1 MIAPGYLSNDRSS
14 MDPATCSM
22 PRFSNSARF
31 HCNPPLRV
39 DAMCLRGRV
48 GQGLMAAVRR
58 SSELPQ
64 GRLPI
69 LWFTQLSSQ
78 VLQSHILL
86 VSYSADFDMPPKA
99 VNPCRVRPLSCVRS
113 FHMLQPEI
121 IEVCDGIGFR
131 P

>member
-1 MIAPGYLSNDRSS
+1 
-14 MDPATCSM
+14 
-22 PRFSNSARF
+22 
-31 HCNPPLRV
+31 
-39 DAMCLRGRV
+39 MCLRGRV
-48 GQGLMAAVRR
+48 GQGVMAAVRR
-58 SSELPQ
+58 SSEQHQ

-86 VSYSADFDMPPKA
+86 VSYSADFHIPPKD
-99 VNPCRVRPLSCVRS
+99 VNPCRMRSLSHLCS
-113 FHMLQPEI
+113 FHKLQLEI

>member
-1 MIAPGYLSNDRSS
+1 
-14 MDPATCSM
+14 
-22 PRFSNSARF
+22 
-31 HCNPPLRV
+31 
-39 DAMCLRGRV
+39 
-48 GQGLMAAVRR
+48 MAAVRR

-86 VSYSADFDMPPKA
+86 VSYSADFHIPTKN
-99 VNPCRVRPLSCVRS
+99 VNPCRVRSLSRLCS
-113 FHMLQPEI
+113 FHKLQPEI